1 MDGILPLDA
10 VCPVRHLH
18 GHQPHH
24 GPQAPSHG
32 RDGRRRPWLRP
43 CRRHRPSDPGG
54 RRHRSL
60 PQQQRQQQPEVGGA
74 RERGR
79 TAAKQEYRCNRCTGQ
94 GRLFA

>member
-1 MDGILPLDA
+1 MDGIFPLDA
-10 VCPVRHLH
+10 VCPVRHLY

-54 RRHRSL
+54 RRHIRH
-60 PQQQRQQQPEVGGA
+60 PPPPQQRQQQPEVGRA

-79 TAAKQEYRCNRCTGQ
+79 TA
-94 GRLFA
+94 